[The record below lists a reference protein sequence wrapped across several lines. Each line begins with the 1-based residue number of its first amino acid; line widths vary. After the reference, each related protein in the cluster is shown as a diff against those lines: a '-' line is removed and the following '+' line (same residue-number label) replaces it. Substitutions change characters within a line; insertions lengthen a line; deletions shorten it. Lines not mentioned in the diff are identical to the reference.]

1 VLTSTAV
8 TFARA
13 DDQAEMRATHAVISL
28 DPRGRIREI
37 RFDRSTLAPLRGATS
52 QIVAFYDAYR
62 SFARLVDEQ
71 ALTLTL
77 ALRPGHCLILDNTRV
92 LNGRTGFA
100 PGPAAGR
107 ERHLQAS
114 WADLDGVASRLA
126 VLERPQHNGGSR
138 H

>member
-1 VLTSTAV
+1 
-8 TFARA
+8 
-13 DDQAEMRATHAVISL
+13 MRATHPVISL
-28 DPRGRIREI
+28 DPSGRIREI
-37 RFDRSTLAPLRGATS
+37 RFDRSHLAPLRGATS

-62 SFARLVDEQ
+62 SFARLVDDQ

-92 LNGRTGFA
+92 LNGRTGFP
-100 PGPAAGR
+100 PGPAAER